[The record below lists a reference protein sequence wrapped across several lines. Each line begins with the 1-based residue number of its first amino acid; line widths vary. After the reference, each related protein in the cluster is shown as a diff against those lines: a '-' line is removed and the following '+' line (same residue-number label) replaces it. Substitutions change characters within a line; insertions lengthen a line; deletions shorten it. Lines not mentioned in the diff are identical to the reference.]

1 MKSLLLQ
8 GLEVQ
13 ALQVKANQQNLTDA
27 DTQSIKAAGLRLVH
41 KPDPVQS
48 NVVDLESRRLQTCV
62 SPEAA

>member
-1 MKSLLLQ
+1 MNLLEQ

-27 DTQSIKAAGLRLVH
+27 DVKSIKAAGLRLVH

-48 NVVDLESRRLQTCV
+48 NVVDLESRRLQFCT